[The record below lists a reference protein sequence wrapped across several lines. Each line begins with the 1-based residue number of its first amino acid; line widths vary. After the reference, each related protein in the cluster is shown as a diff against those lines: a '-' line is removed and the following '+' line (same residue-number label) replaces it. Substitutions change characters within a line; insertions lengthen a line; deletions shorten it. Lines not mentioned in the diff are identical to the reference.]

1 MHNPNV
7 TKTSTKYRVLGI
19 YILHRSHVLPSFLRP
34 SSLSTL
40 SKGDVLSL
48 LSFFSPLNLLAFPL
62 GILLGVGYSQLDPL
76 LTTFQSLGL
85 CNLPQLFPFS

>member
-40 SKGDVLSL
+40 TKLYCQYR
-48 LSFFSPLNLLAFPL
+48 
-62 GILLGVGYSQLDPL
+62 I
-76 LTTFQSLGL
+76 
-85 CNLPQLFPFS
+85 